1 MQRKV
6 KRHTE
11 GSIKKSIFS
20 LAIPVIIS
28 NLFNISLEIT
38 DAIFVGKL
46 GADAL
51 ASVSMAGTLIFFFS
65 TFISGVGIGVIA
77 MLSRSFGEKNFEKA
91 DHIATQAFYLGILL
105 SVFIGFLGFVFSKD
119 MLKFLGAKG
128 QVLLTGINYS
138 RMIFL
143 GTLLIFFMLFG
154 GAVFQAAGDTL
165 TPTKIA
171 ILPTLLNIIL
181 DPIFIFGLLKFP
193 KLGVNGAALAT
204 VLSRAIGSLVMLS
217 KLLGKNGVVHI
228 KIKQNLYFDF
238 EIIKKIFNIGIPGAI
253 QMFLRS
259 FSMIILMK
267 LVSYFGNVVVAAYG
281 VGIRIHHLF
290 LFPGFGFGAAASTM
304 VGQNLGA
311 QNPRRAEESALKSVK
326 YYFLL
331 NFLVGILVF
340 TFSRQIAKFFN
351 PSFNF
356 VETTSLYFRYIAV
369 GGIFLPFG
377 VVLNQSLQ
385 GAAETFIP
393 MLTTVFSLY
402 VVQIP
407 LAYFLSNHFGLK
419 EKGIWLA
426 GLLSNISNAILASLV
441 FFSGSWKNKKV

>member
-20 LAIPVIIS
+20 LAIPLIIS

-46 GADAL
+46 GADVL
-51 ASVSMAGTLIFFFS
+51 AAVSMAGTLIFFFS
-65 TFISGVGIGVIA
+65 TFIAGVGIGVVA

-105 SVFIGFLGFVFSKD
+105 SICIGVLGFIFSKN
-119 MLKFLGAKG
+119 MLKFLGAKE
-128 QVLLTGINYS
+128 QVLINGVSYS
-138 RMIFL
+138 RIIFL
-143 GTLLIFFMLFG
+143 GILLMFFMLFG
-154 GAVFQAAGDTL
+154 SAVFQAAGDTL

-171 ILPTLLNIIL
+171 ILTTMLNIVL
-181 DPIFIFGLLKFP
+181 DPMFIFGLLGFP
-193 KLGVNGAALAT
+193 RLEVNGAAIAT
-204 VLSRAIGSLVMLS
+204 VLARSIGSLVMLS

-238 EIIKKIFNIGIPGAI
+238 KTIKKIFNIGIPGAI

-290 LFPGFGFGAAASTM
+290 LFPGFGFGTAASTM

-311 QNPRRAEESALKSVK
+311 QNPQRAEKSALKSVK

-331 NFLVGILVF
+331 NFVVGIFVF
-340 TFSRQIAKFFN
+340 TFCRQIAKFFN
-351 PSFNF
+351 SSLDFI
-356 VETTSLYFRYIAV
+356 ETASLYFRYIAV
-369 GGIFLPFG
+369 GGLLLPFG

-385 GAAETFIP
+385 GAAETFMP

-402 VVQIP
+402 IVQIP
-407 LAYFLSNHFGLK
+407 IAYFLSNHVGLK

-426 GLLSNISNAILASLV
+426 GLLSNISNAILASFV
-441 FFSGSWKNKKV
+441 FFSGNWKNKKI